1 MPAQPPTTFRIEDL
15 KARLKLEP
23 KSRLFYPLAEELRK
37 LDRFA
42 DAEKVLRDGLKVH
55 GAYVSAWISLGRV
68 LLEQQK
74 HQEAMEILQKACTL
88 DPGNVVAARLLADA
102 YAALG
107 QPVEAIKKY
116 KLVRALLASDEEVQ
130 DIIARLEVQIHRAA
144 ESGQAA
150 PGTVTQTPAASPV
163 AVPPVAAP
171 PSESVVPQPE
181 ASPASALEAKPFIA
195 DEPPVP
201 ITPAT
206 GGDVPVRA
214 IDVDA
219 AMGGKAFTS
228 AMSIHPEEIVPPR
241 TEAVNADTRADEPDF
256 PLMQTNEAPF
266 SMPEAPP
273 MAPPGEDV
281 FAHSS
286 ESLSAEP
293 AAKAT
298 SDPLVTKTMADLY
311 AQQGHQDDAREI
323 YTRLS
328 SPQSDAKDE
337 RKPAVMKLES
347 WLLKMGR
354 K

>member
-74 HQEAMEILQKACTL
+74 YQEAMEILQKACTL

-116 KLVRALLASDEEVQ
+116 KLVRALMPSDEEVQ

-144 ESGQAA
+144 ESGQPVPSTAA
-150 PGTVTQTPAASPV
+150 QASAASPV
-163 AVPPVAAP
+163 AAP
-171 PSESVVPQPE
+171 PPQSVIPRAE
-181 ASPASALEAKPFIA
+181 ASTASPLEGEPFVA

-201 ITPAT
+201 ITVAT

-241 TEAVNADTRADEPDF
+241 TEAVNAKTRAEDEPDF

-266 SMPEAPP
+266 SMSEAPP

-298 SDPLVTKTMADLY
+298 SDPLLTKTMADLY

-328 SPQSDAKDE
+328 GTPQSDAKDE